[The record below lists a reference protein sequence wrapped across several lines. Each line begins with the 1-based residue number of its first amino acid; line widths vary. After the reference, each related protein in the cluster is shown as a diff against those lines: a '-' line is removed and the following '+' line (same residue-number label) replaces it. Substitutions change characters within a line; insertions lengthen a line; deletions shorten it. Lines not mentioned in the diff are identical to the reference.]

1 MTENQ
6 KDDGASDEASEP
18 PVRRRVPTSE
28 QLQAVADTARADVI
42 KMQETITALSRPDPI
57 IPLMPPVEDRTAKAV
72 QSVEKVMLDVAK
84 SSQTTAGAV
93 STLAD
98 AAKEEGRR
106 SRLLVKLTVLIAVLA
121 LATLI
126 ATVWH

>member
-1 MTENQ
+1 
-6 KDDGASDEASEP
+6 
-18 PVRRRVPTSE
+18 
-28 QLQAVADTARADVI
+28 
-42 KMQETITALSRPDPI
+42 
-57 IPLMPPVEDRTAKAV
+57 
-72 QSVEKVMLDVAK
+72 MLDVAK

>member
-1 MTENQ
+1 
-6 KDDGASDEASEP
+6 
-18 PVRRRVPTSE
+18 
-28 QLQAVADTARADVI
+28 
-42 KMQETITALSRPDPI
+42 MQETITALSRPDPI